1 MEKTYTNVYG
11 IEKASI
17 LKRISAYI
25 LDGILTIIIVTGVL
39 FALSGIVKYD
49 SYYEKMDSFY
59 LTFEEENG
67 FSYTM
72 FNKTEEEL
80 NEKEKKIKE
89 ISSKNESELTLEE
102 KEFKTEY
109 EKAIEDFANN
119 EDVLYTYN
127 LLINLTLL
135 ITTISVLVAIII
147 VEFIIPLFLK
157 NGQTI
162 GKKCFGICLVK
173 NNCVRINN
181 IMLFVRAVLGKFTI
195 ETMIPLYIIILIIFG
210 GAGITGTFIL
220 FLILVIQLV
229 LIIATKNN
237 SLIHDLMA
245 GTVVVDKT
253 SQMMFNSEEELVK
266 FKQDFYK
273 EEAKNQTY

>member
-89 ISSKNESELTLEE
+89 ISSKNESELSIEE
-102 KEFKTEY
+102 KEFKAEY